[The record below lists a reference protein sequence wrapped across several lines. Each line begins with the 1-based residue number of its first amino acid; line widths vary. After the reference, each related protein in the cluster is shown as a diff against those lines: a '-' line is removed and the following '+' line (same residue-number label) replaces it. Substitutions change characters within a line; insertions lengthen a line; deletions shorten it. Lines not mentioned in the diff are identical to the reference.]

1 MTFTQILANSL
12 VIGSIYALVSC
23 GFSLIYSTNKFMHF
37 AHGVAVV
44 VSSYMLYW
52 MFVMLNIPFTVSC
65 FLTLVIASLFGFLMY
80 RLIYRPL
87 QNRKS
92 SNVILLIASVGILVL
107 FQNLILVGFGP
118 NIKTLEFAEPIIVNI
133 FGATLTVLQIIIFL
147 VSVILFILLY
157 LLMKKTKLGRNFRAV
172 ADHKELANIIGID
185 SKKVADY
192 SFILGSLLAGIAGIF
207 IALEQTLTTSMGTNL
222 IIKGFTGAIIGGI
235 GFVPGSIIG
244 SFILGLAENFGI
256 WFLPTG
262 FKDAITFILLF
273 LFLLLRPQGLFGVD
287 KGGRK

>member
-12 VIGSIYALVSC
+12 VIGSIYALVAC
-23 GFSLIYSTNKFMHF
+23 GFSLVYSTNKFMHF

-44 VSSYMLYW
+44 VSSYLLYW
-52 MFVMLNIPFTVSC
+52 TFSMLGMPFVISC
-65 FLTLVIASLFGFLMY
+65 LLTLTLTSIFGLLMS

-87 QNRKS
+87 QQRKS
-92 SNVILLIASVGILVL
+92 SNVILLIASVGLLVL
-107 FQNLILVGFGP
+107 FENLILIAFGP
-118 NIKTLEFAEPIIVNI
+118 NIKTLEFVRPLAITI
-133 FGATLTVLQIIIFL
+133 FGATVTVLQIIIFI
-147 VSVILFILLY
+147 VSVVLFILLY

-172 ADHKELANIIGID
+172 ADNKELADITGID
-185 SKKVADY
+185 SKKIADY
-192 SFILGSLLAGIAGIF
+192 SFILGSFLAGVAGIL
-207 IALEQTLTTSMGTNL
+207 IALEQTLMTAMGTNL

-244 SFILGLAENFGI
+244 SYILGLAENFGI
-256 WFLPTG
+256 WFLPSG

-287 KGGRK
+287 KGARK